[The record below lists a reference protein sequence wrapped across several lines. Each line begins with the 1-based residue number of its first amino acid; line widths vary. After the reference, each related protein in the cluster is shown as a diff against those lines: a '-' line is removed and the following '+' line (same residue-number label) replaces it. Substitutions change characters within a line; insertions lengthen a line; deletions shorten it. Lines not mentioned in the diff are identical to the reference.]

1 MWSSGE
7 YGMKRLPLAVLSVLV
22 LLGVVAVG
30 AFWRSGDLPSQS
42 ETLRSQSEADSQ
54 SETQTQDTQP
64 SEFGGSFSLTDQY
77 GMRRTDM
84 DFRGKYML
92 IFFGYTYCPDVC
104 PTTLAIEAEAF
115 DKLGA
120 RASRIV
126 PIFISVDPKRDT
138 PDKLKSYLSS
148 FDAKQPSTRPSFVGL
163 TGTEEEIAKAAKAY
177 RVYYRAHI
185 DGRAQDGADYSI
197 DHTGDVYLMD
207 PEGKF
212 VAYYSQGILPDE
224 MAADLMSKTSPG

>member
-1 MWSSGE
+1 
-7 YGMKRLPLAVLSVLV
+7 MKRVPLTVLSIVVLLAV
-22 LLGVVAVG
+22 VAAG
-30 AFWRSGDLPSQS
+30 AFWRISDSRLQS
-42 ETLRSQSEADSQ
+42 ETDALDARDLSLQ
-54 SETQTQDTQP
+54 SETQTPEPLPGD
-64 SEFGGSFSLTDQY
+64 FGGSFSLTDQY

-104 PTTLAIEAEAF
+104 PTTLAVEAEAL

-138 PDKLKSYLSS
+138 PDKLRSYLSS
-148 FDAKQPSTRPSFVGL
+148 FDSKPPSIRPNFVGL
-163 TGTEEEIAKAAKAY
+163 TGTDEEIAKAAKAY
-177 RVYYRAHI
+177 RVYYRAHL
-185 DGRAQDGADYSI
+185 DGRSPDGSDYSI
-197 DHTGDVYLMD
+197 DHTGDVYLMG

-212 VAYYSQGILPDE
+212 VAYYSQGILADE
-224 MAADLMSKTSPG
+224 LAADLMVKTSP

>member
-1 MWSSGE
+1 
-7 YGMKRLPLAVLSVLV
+7 MKRLPLIVLSILV
-22 LLGVVAVG
+22 LLAVVTAG
-30 AFWRSGDLPSQS
+30 AFWRLGD
-42 ETLRSQSEADSQ
+42 LRSQSATVTPDS
-54 SETQTQDTQP
+54 P
-64 SEFGGSFSLTDQY
+64 PVEFGGSFSLIDQY

-104 PTTLAIEAEAF
+104 PTTLAVEAEAL

-120 RASRIV
+120 PASRIV

-138 PDKLKSYLSS
+138 PDKLKSYLSA
-148 FDAKQPSTRPSFVGL
+148 FDAKPPSARSNFVGL
-163 TGTEEEIAKAAKAY
+163 TGSDEEIAKAAEAY
-177 RVYYRAHI
+177 RVYYRAHL
-185 DGRAQDGADYSI
+185 DGRAQNGADYSV
-197 DHTGDVYLMD
+197 DHTGDVYLMS

-224 MAADLMSKTSPG
+224 LAADLMLKISPG